1 LADIVEE
8 CKKYYPRVE
17 DFRND
22 CDKLTIYY
30 FDRYPADIPLSLS
43 EKDAKFAIE
52 VAGRILLFVEEMISK
67 V

>member
-1 LADIVEE
+1 MKNA
-8 CKKYYPRVE
+8 KKYYPQVE

-52 VAGRILLFVEEMISK
+52 VAGRILLFVEKIISK
-67 V
+67 T